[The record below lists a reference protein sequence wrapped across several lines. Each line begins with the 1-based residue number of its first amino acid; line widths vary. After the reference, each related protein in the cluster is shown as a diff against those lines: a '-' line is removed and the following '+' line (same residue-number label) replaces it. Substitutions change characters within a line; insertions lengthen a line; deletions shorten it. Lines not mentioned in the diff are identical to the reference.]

1 MEYQK
6 IANLID
12 DYVSNQ
18 PSKFRTRN
26 WVEINDESRG
36 AYNVNS
42 QIKFK
47 TTMLKS
53 SLCDYS
59 DAYILVKGT
68 ISINNTATQGAA
80 ANNINKKVIFKN
92 CAPFINCISE
102 INITQIVNAKDI
114 DIVVPMYNLIE
125 YSDNYAK
132 ITGRLWQH
140 CKDIPARNAA
150 NDEIIAF
157 GANNLTDS
165 FNFKVKIT
173 GQIGDDGT
181 KDVEIILP
189 LKYLSNF
196 WRTLEI
202 PLINCEVNLI
212 LTWSS
217 TCVIA
222 SVIVA
227 NQAATFTITDTKLYV
242 PVVTLSTQEN
252 TKFLQQLNSG
262 FKRVINWN
270 KYLSKPELL
279 AQNPNLNHLVEPN
292 FQGLNRLFVLAF
304 ENDNHRTSNERY
316 YLPTA
321 EIKDYN
327 IMINGENFFDQ
338 LIKNNKV
345 TYDNITKI
353 ATDQGDDYTT
363 GCLLDYPYFTDT
375 FKMIAVDLSKQ
386 QALDADPREI
396 QEINFTANLD
406 RAGNTRVYFI
416 LEETKETILHF
427 SKGTV
432 KVL

>member
-12 DYVSNQ
+12 DNTLNQ

-26 WVEINDESRG
+26 WIEINDESRG
-36 AYNVNS
+36 EYNVNS

-68 ISINNTATQGAA
+68 ITVNNTAAQGAA
-80 ANNINKKVIFKN
+80 ANNTNKKVIFKN
-92 CAPFINCISE
+92 CAPFTNCISE
-102 INITQIVNAKDI
+102 INNTQIDNAKDMN
-114 DIVVPMYNLIE
+114 IVMPMYNLIE

-132 ITGRLWQH
+132 TTGSLWEY
-140 CKDIPARNAA
+140 CKDVPARNA
-150 NDEIIAF
+150 NDDIVIFAED
-157 GANNLTDS
+157 NTTDS
-165 FNFKVKIT
+165 FKFKAKIT
-173 GQIGDDGT
+173 DQTGNDGT
-181 KDVEIILP
+181 KDVEIMVP

-196 WRTLEI
+196 WRTLEM

-217 TCVIA
+217 NCVLIA
-222 SVIVA
+222 TAIQ
-227 NQAATFTITDTKLYV
+227 NQTATFEITDTKIYV

-252 TKFLQQLNSG
+252 TKFFQQLKSG

-279 AQNPNLNHLVEPN
+279 AQNPNLNHLVEPS
-292 FQGLNRLFVLAF
+292 FQGINRLFVLAF
-304 ENDNHRTSNERY
+304 ENDDDRTSNDEY
-316 YLPTA
+316 YLPTV

-327 IMINGENFFDQ
+327 IVINGENFFDQ
-338 LIKNNKV
+338 PIKNNKI
-345 TYDNITKI
+345 TYDNIRKI
-353 ATDQGDDYTT
+353 ATDQGDHYAT
-363 GCLLDYPYFTDT
+363 GCLLDYPYFADT
-375 FKMIAVDLSKQ
+375 YKMIAVDLSKQ
-386 QALDADPREI
+386 QALDADPRAI
-396 QEINFTANLD
+396 QQINFTGNLD

-416 LEETKETILHF
+416 LEEAKETILDF
-427 SKGTV
+427 SQRTV
-432 KVL
+432 KEL